1 LWGVLFFLSLKLCK
15 YSGHIWVD
23 IGRGVRLNKGQIKGF
38 NSKKEGELKKSL
50 IILLL
55 AILVVTFLMAM
66 SQKANDFF
74 EPIFFGKIDKV
85 KKLIEAGVD
94 VNEKFNW
101 GANRDITALVMAVMF
116 AKVEICKVLI
126 DAGADVNIITTGKMT
141 LLHHAAM
148 SSGDY
153 KDVAELLIAK
163 GLDVN
168 AKTTEYGEARDA
180 TPLHLAVGMGNINI
194 ADVLIKNGAELDAKF
209 SDHQHTPLH
218 LAAREGHK
226 AVVELLIAKGADV
239 NAKMK
244 NGDTPLDL
252 AILKEHKELADL
264 LRKHGGI
271 SGKK

>member
-1 LWGVLFFLSLKLCK
+1 M
-15 YSGHIWVD
+15 
-23 IGRGVRLNKGQIKGF
+23 
-38 NSKKEGELKKSL
+38 KKS
-50 IILLL
+50 IVILLL
-55 AILVVTFLMAM
+55 AILVVTFLMATA
-66 SQKANDFF
+66 QKASEFF
-74 EPIFFGKIDKV
+74 EPIFFSKIDEV

-101 GANRDITALVMAVMF
+101 GANRDITALVLAVMF
-116 AKVEICKVLI
+116 AKAEICKVLI
-126 DAGADVNIITTGKMT
+126 DAGADVNIITTGHMT
-141 LLHHAAM
+141 LLHHVAM

-168 AKTTEYGEARDA
+168 AKTTKYGEAKDA
-180 TPLHLAVGMGNINI
+180 TPLHVAAGMGNINV
-194 ADVLIKNGAELDAKF
+194 AEVLINNGAELDAKF
-209 SDHQHTPLH
+209 SDHHHTPLH

-226 AVVELLIAKGADV
+226 AVAELLIAQGADV

-252 AILKEHKELADL
+252 AILNEHKELADL
-264 LRKHGGI
+264 LRNHGGI